1 MEVYTE
7 PHMMR
12 SFTRSDKI
20 QFAHVILRKDALKRL
35 LGPTKGMYVI
45 SDQGFLLR
53 EDGVVEAILDNWGAV
68 GHNSGA
74 LFDQA
79 FLDRLAKLSGIH
91 AMLAKAAQQGRRAER
106 RQDAK
111 GREQVVVYA

>member
-1 MEVYTE
+1 MEMYAE
-7 PHMMR
+7 PHMLN

-20 QFAHVILRKDALKRL
+20 QFAHVILRKDALKKRL
-35 LGPTKGMYVI
+35 GAKGQYVL

-53 EDGVVEAILDNWGAV
+53 EDGVVEAILDNWGA
-68 GHNSGA
+68 GGTNSGE
-74 LFDQA
+74 LFNQA

-106 RQDAK
+106 RKDAQN
-111 GREQVVVYA
+111 RDQVVVFA